1 MRFVQVLAGAAFSLL
16 TMHAAF
22 AEDYRIGKI
31 ELDDL
36 WVRASVPG
44 QVNGAGYLEIDN
56 KGDAADKLISVES
69 AASKRIELHTII
81 NENGV
86 AKMREVQG
94 GIPVSAMGKTNLKPG
109 GYPVMFIQL
118 NGPFK
123 VGEKV
128 DAVMK
133 FEKAGSVKVQ
143 FKVKPATYNPGTSGE
158 QGMPMHGG
166 GMKH

>member
-1 MRFVQVLAGAAFSLL
+1 MRFVQVLAGAAFSVVA
-16 TMHAAF
+16 MHAAI
-22 AEDYRIGKI
+22 AGDYKLGNM

-44 QVNGAGYLEIDN
+44 QVNGAGYLEIEN
-56 KGDAADKLISVES
+56 KGDAADKLIAVES

-94 GIPVSAMGKTNLKPG
+94 GIPVASKGKTELKPG
-109 GYPVMFIQL
+109 GYHVMFIQL

-128 DAVMK
+128 DAVLK
-133 FEKAGSVKVQ
+133 FEKAGSVNVQ
-143 FKVKPATYNPGTSGE
+143 FKVKPATYNPGTTGE
-158 QGMPMHGG
+158 HSMPMQG

>member
-1 MRFVQVLAGAAFSLL
+1 MRFVKALAGTVFSLFAV
-16 TMHAAF
+16 HAAM
-22 AEDYRIGKI
+22 AGEYQVGNI

-56 KGDAADKLISVES
+56 KSSAEDKLIAVES

-94 GIPVSAMGKTNLKPG
+94 GIPISAKGKTNLKPG
-109 GYPVMFIQL
+109 GYHVMFIQL

-133 FEKAGSVKVQ
+133 FEKAGSVNVQ
-143 FKVKPATYNPGTSGE
+143 FKVKPATYNPGTTGE
-158 QGMPMHGG
+158 HGMPMQG

>member
-1 MRFVQVLAGAAFSLL
+1 MRLGSWFVGTALSIFAVQAAMAAEYKIGNLA
-16 TMHAAF
+16 
-22 AEDYRIGKI
+22 
-31 ELDDL
+31 LDDL

-44 QVNGAGYLEIDN
+44 QVNGAGYLVIEN
-56 KGDAADKLISVES
+56 KGAVADRLIAVKSE
-69 AASKRIELHTII
+69 ASKRIELHTII

-86 AKMREVQG
+86 AKMREVEG
-94 GIPVSAMGKTNLKPG
+94 GIPVAANNKTILKPG
-109 GYPVMFIQL
+109 GYHVMFIQL

-123 VGEKV
+123 AGEKV

-143 FKVKPATYNPGTSGE
+143 FDVKPATHNPGTSGE
-158 QGMPMHGG
+158 HGMPMQG

>member
-1 MRFVQVLAGAAFSLL
+1 MRFVKALAGTVFSLFAV
-16 TMHAAF
+16 HAAM
-22 AEDYRIGKI
+22 AGDYQVGNIK
-31 ELDDL
+31 LDDL

-56 KGDAADKLISVES
+56 KGSVEDKLIAVES

-94 GIPVSAMGKTNLKPG
+94 GIPISPKGKTNLKPG
-109 GYPVMFIQL
+109 GYHVMFIQL

-133 FEKAGSVKVQ
+133 FEKAGVVNVQ
-143 FKVKPATYNPGTSGE
+143 FNVKPATYNPGTAGE
-158 QGMPMHGG
+158 HGMPMQG

>member
-1 MRFVQVLAGAAFSLL
+1 MRFVQVLAGFALSLFSL
-16 TMHAAF
+16 HAAM
-22 AEDYRIGKI
+22 ADDYKVGSMA
-31 ELDDL
+31 LDDL

-44 QVNGAGYLEIDN
+44 QVNGAGYLEIEN
-56 KGDAADKLISVES
+56 KGEAADKLIAVES
-69 AASKRIELHTII
+69 TASKRIELHTII

-86 AKMREVQG
+86 AKMRAVEG
-94 GIPVSAMGKTNLKPG
+94 GIPVPAKGKTNLKPG
-109 GYPVMFIQL
+109 GYHVMFIQL

-133 FEKAGSVKVQ
+133 FEKAGAVNVQ
-143 FKVKPATYNPGTSGE
+143 FKVKPATYNPGSSGE

-166 GMKH
+166 MKH

>member
-1 MRFVQVLAGAAFSLL
+1 MRFAQALAGTVFSL
-16 TMHAAF
+16 F
-22 AEDYRIGKI
+22 AVHGAMAGDYKVGNI

-56 KGDAADKLISVES
+56 KSNAQDKLIAVES

-94 GIPVSAMGKTNLKPG
+94 GIPISAQGKTNLKPG
-109 GYPVMFIQL
+109 GYHVMFIQL

-133 FEKAGSVKVQ
+133 FEKAGSVNVQ
-143 FKVKPATYNPGTSGE
+143 FKVKPATYNPGTTGE
-158 QGMPMHGG
+158 HGMPMQG

>member
-1 MRFVQVLAGAAFSLL
+1 MRFVQVLAGFALSLFSL
-16 TMHAAF
+16 HAAM
-22 AEDYRIGKI
+22 ADDYNFGSMA
-31 ELDDL
+31 LDDL

-44 QVNGAGYLEIDN
+44 QVNGAGYLEIEN
-56 KGDAADKLISVES
+56 KGEAADKLIAVES
-69 AASKRIELHTII
+69 TASKRIELHTII

-86 AKMREVQG
+86 AKMREVEG
-94 GIPVSAMGKTNLKPG
+94 GIPVPAKGKTNLKPG
-109 GYPVMFIQL
+109 GYHVMFIQL

-133 FEKAGSVKVQ
+133 FEKAGAVNVQ
-143 FKVKPATYNPGTSGE
+143 FKVKPATYNPGSSGE

-166 GMKH
+166 MKH

>member
-1 MRFVQVLAGAAFSLL
+1 MRVVQVVASTVLSLFAV
-16 TMHAAF
+16 HAAV
-22 AEDYRIGKI
+22 AGDYKVGNI

-44 QVNGAGYLEIDN
+44 QVNGAGYLDIEN
-56 KGDAADKLISVES
+56 KGDAADKLIAVES
-69 AASKRIELHTII
+69 SSSKRIELHTIL

-94 GIPVSAMGKTNLKPG
+94 GIPVPAKAKTNLKPG
-109 GYPVMFIQL
+109 GYHVMFIQL

-123 VGEKV
+123 AGEKV

-133 FEKAGSVKVQ
+133 FEKAGAVKVQ
-143 FKVKPATYNPGTSGE
+143 FEVKPATHNPGSSGE
-158 QGMPMHGG
+158 HGMPMQG

>member
-1 MRFVQVLAGAAFSLL
+1 MAGEFK
-16 TMHAAF
+16 
-22 AEDYRIGKI
+22 IGNM
-31 ELDDL
+31 ELDNL

-56 KGDAADKLISVES
+56 KGDATDKLIAVES
-69 AASKRIELHTII
+69 AASKQIELHTII

-94 GIPVSAMGKTNLKPG
+94 GIPVAAKGKTSLKPG
-109 GYPVMFIQL
+109 GYHVMFIQL
-118 NGPFK
+118 NGPFT

-133 FEKAGSVKVQ
+133 FEKAGAVNVQ

-158 QGMPMHGG
+158 HGMPMSG